1 MEHKATRPWYDL
13 LRNNNTSMASRQEAT
28 ISVPRISGTR
38 DYIEQNRI
46 SETEAFKRIIE
57 KMTPSI

>member
-1 MEHKATRPWYDL
+1 MEDRTLHNWLSFVTTS
-13 LRNNNTSMASRQEAT
+13 RNNNKTPSEFYY
-28 ISVPRISGTR
+28 VK
-38 DYIEQNRI
+38 EHKI